1 MAFISN
7 KQKTQQELTY
17 KDEARE
23 CVMGEKGV
31 RFNLNHPLIQT
42 PGMANRK

>member
-7 KQKTQQELTY
+7 KQKQQELIH

-23 CVMGEKGV
+23 YVMGEKGV
-31 RFNLNHPLIQT
+31 RFDLNHLLIQI
-42 PGMANRK
+42 PGMANSK

>member
-7 KQKTQQELTY
+7 KQKQQELIY
-17 KDEARE
+17 KDKARE
-23 CVMGEKGV
+23 YVMGEKGV
-31 RFNLNHPLIQT
+31 RFNLNHPLIQI